1 MKISEL
7 KELEGQN
14 VFFKN
19 PLGYIQE
26 VKVKRIYLGS
36 RMVVYSIKNYNFKG
50 SYEKMKRQYLL
61 LKNNENISK
70 VLVFKLS
77 PQQIDTSDWGS

>member
-19 PLGYIQE
+19 PLGQIQE
-26 VKVKRIYLGS
+26 VTVKRVYLAS
-36 RMVVYSIKNYNFKG
+36 HMVVYSIKNHDFAGFAGEFFKTR
-50 SYEKMKRQYLL
+50 EDAKHA
-61 LKNNENISK
+61 
-70 VLVFKLS
+70 
-77 PQQIDTSDWGS
+77 

>member
-26 VKVKRIYLGS
+26 VTVKRIYLSS
-36 RMVVYSIKNYNFKG
+36 RMVVYSIKNHNFTGFAGEFFKTR
-50 SYEKMKRQYLL
+50 EEA
-61 LKNNENISK
+61 ENA
-70 VLVFKLS
+70 
-77 PQQIDTSDWGS
+77 

>member
-26 VKVKRIYLGS
+26 VTVKRILGS
-36 RMVVYSIKNYNFKG
+36 RTVVYSIKNYNFTGFAGEFFKTR
-50 SYEKMKRQYLL
+50 EEA
-61 LKNNENISK
+61 ENA
-70 VLVFKLS
+70 
-77 PQQIDTSDWGS
+77 

>member
-19 PLGYIQE
+19 PLGQIQE
-26 VKVKRIYLGS
+26 VTVKRVYLAS
-36 RMVVYSIKNYNFKG
+36 HMVVYSIKNHNFIDFD
-50 SYEKMKRQYLL
+50 E
-61 LKNNENISK
+61 EF
-70 VLVFKLS
+70 FK
-77 PQQIDTSDWGS
+77 TREEAERA

>member
-19 PLGYIQE
+19 PFGQIQE
-26 VKVKRIYLGS
+26 VTVKRIYLAS
-36 RMVVYSIKNYNFKG
+36 RMVVYSIKNQDFTGFAGEFFKTR
-50 SYEKMKRQYLL
+50 EDAERK
-61 LKNNENISK
+61 
-70 VLVFKLS
+70 
-77 PQQIDTSDWGS
+77 

>member
-19 PLGYIQE
+19 PFGQIQE
-26 VKVKRIYLGS
+26 VTVEYILSSARIV
-36 RMVVYSIKNYNFKG
+36 RYSFRG
-50 SYEKMKRQYLL
+50 QYLTGFAG
-61 LKNNENISK
+61 EF
-70 VLVFKLS
+70 FK
-77 PQQIDTSDWGS
+77 TREEAESDN

>member
-26 VKVKRIYLGS
+26 VTVKRIIGS
-36 RMVVYSIKNYNFKG
+36 RMVVYSIKNYNFTGFAGEFFKTR
-50 SYEKMKRQYLL
+50 EEA
-61 LKNNENISK
+61 EN
-70 VLVFKLS
+70 V
-77 PQQIDTSDWGS
+77 

>member
-26 VKVKRIYLGS
+26 VTVKRILSS
-36 RMVVYSIKNYNFKG
+36 RTVVYSIKNYNFTGFAGEFFKTR
-50 SYEKMKRQYLL
+50 EEA
-61 LKNNENISK
+61 ENA
-70 VLVFKLS
+70 
-77 PQQIDTSDWGS
+77 

>member
-1 MKISEL
+1 MAISEL

-26 VKVKRIYLGS
+26 VTVKRI
-36 RMVVYSIKNYNFKG
+36 I
-50 SYEKMKRQYLL
+50 
-61 LKNNENISK
+61 
-70 VLVFKLS
+70 VL
-77 PQQIDTSDWGS
+77 